1 MSRLAI
7 GLLVLL
13 LVAGVVLSRG
23 MGFSSRRAPLPL
35 EPAVARS
42 ALRWAT
48 PSAIGSAANP
58 VKNSP
63 DVLRDAMAHWAD
75 HCALCHGND
84 GRGTPLGR
92 SLYPP
97 APDMTSPATQGLSD
111 GELFYMIE
119 HGIPLTGMPAWGN
132 GTADG
137 EKSSWALVRFIR
149 HLPQLTPEDLVTME
163 KMNPKTQADV
173 EREKEIKDFL
183 SAK

>member
-149 HLPQLTPEDLVTME
+149 HLPQVTPDEIDWMKSL
-163 KMNPKTQADV
+163 NP
-173 EREKEIKDFL
+173 L
-183 SAK
+183 

>member
-1 MSRLAI
+1 MARLVI
-7 GLLVLL
+7 GILVVLLV
-13 LVAGVVLSRG
+13 VGAILSRG
-23 MGFSSRRAPLPL
+23 MGFTSRRSPLPL
-35 EPAVARS
+35 EPALARS

-48 PSAIGSAANP
+48 PSKIVNAENP

-63 DVLRDAMAHWAD
+63 EVLRDAMAHWAD
-75 HCALCHGND
+75 HCAVCHGND

-97 APDMTSPATQGLSD
+97 APDMVALRTQELSD
-111 GELFYMIE
+111 GELFYVIE

-137 EKSSWALVRFIR
+137 EHASWALVRFIR
-149 HLPQLTPEDLVTME
+149 HLPQLTPEDLVAME
-163 KMNPKTQADV
+163 KLNPKSQGDLQ
-173 EREKEIKDFL
+173 REKEIEDFL

>member
-1 MSRLAI
+1 MSRLVI
-7 GLLVLL
+7 GVLLVL

-23 MGFSSRRAPLPL
+23 VGFTSRRTPLPL

-48 PSAIGSAANP
+48 PSAIASAANP

-63 DVLRDAMAHWAD
+63 DVLREAMAHWAD

-84 GRGTPLGR
+84 GRGTPIGR

-97 APDMTSPATQGLSD
+97 APDMLASATQELSD
-111 GELFYMIE
+111 GELFYVIE
-119 HGIPLTGMPAWGN
+119 RGIPLTGMPAWGN
-132 GTADG
+132 GTAAG
-137 EKSSWALVRFIR
+137 EEASWALVRFIR
-149 HLPQLTPEDLVTME
+149 HLPQLTPEDLAAME
-163 KMNPKTQADV
+163 KLNPKSQADV
-173 EREKEIKDFL
+173 EREKEISDFL

>member
-1 MSRLAI
+1 MSRLVI
-7 GLLVLL
+7 GLLVVL
-13 LVAGVVLSRG
+13 LVAGVVFSRG
-23 MGFSSRRAPLPL
+23 MGFTSRRTPLPL

-48 PSAIGSAANP
+48 PSAIASAANP

-63 DVLRDAMAHWAD
+63 EVLRDAMAHWAD

-84 GRGTPLGR
+84 GRGTPIGR

-97 APDMTSPATQGLSD
+97 APDMTASATQELSD
-111 GELFYMIE
+111 GEMFYVIE

-132 GTADG
+132 GTPAG
-137 EKSSWALVRFIR
+137 EEASWALVRFIR
-149 HLPQLTPEDLVTME
+149 HLPQLTPEDLVAME
-163 KMNPKTQADV
+163 KMNPKSQADV
-173 EREKEIKDFL
+173 EREKEIEDFL

>member
-1 MSRLAI
+1 MSRLAL

-13 LVAGVVLSRG
+13 LVAGAVLSRG
-23 MGFSSRRAPLPL
+23 MGFTSRRTPLPL
-35 EPAVARS
+35 ERAAARS

-48 PSAIGSAANP
+48 PSAIASAVNP
-58 VKNSP
+58 LKNSP

-97 APDMTSPATQGLSD
+97 APDMTAPATRELSD

-119 HGIPLTGMPAWGN
+119 HGIPLTGMPAWGT
-132 GTADG
+132 GTAEG

-149 HLPQLTPEDLVTME
+149 HLPQLTPVDLVAME
-163 KMNPKTQADV
+163 KMNPKSRADT
-173 EREKEIKDFL
+173 ERERQIRDFL